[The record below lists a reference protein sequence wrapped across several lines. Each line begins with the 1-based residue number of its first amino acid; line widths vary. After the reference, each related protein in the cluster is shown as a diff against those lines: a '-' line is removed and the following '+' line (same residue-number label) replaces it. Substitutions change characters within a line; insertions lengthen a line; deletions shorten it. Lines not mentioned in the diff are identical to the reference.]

1 MTYELKYF
9 NGRARGEQIRLM
21 MHELGVTFEDTRLSR
36 DEIMNLRARGPT
48 AMPFGSLP
56 ILVDGDLILAQG
68 PVIIAYLARVHGR
81 YPDDLEQG
89 ARADALAW
97 SAEDLRMKYYGVFG
111 TDNAGGR
118 PQFVA
123 DVWLGRWLPNFAG
136 LLDLNAN
143 SDFFVGT
150 KLTHAD
156 IAVWDV
162 LDAVQTNIEGA
173 TLDGF
178 ERLRIWFES
187 VRQRP
192 RLATYLANRPR

>member
-9 NGRARGEQIRLM
+9 NGRARAEQIRLM
-21 MHELGVTFEDTRLSR
+21 MHELGVAFKDTRLSR
-36 DEIMNLRARGPT
+36 DEIIHLRTQGPV

-56 ILVDGDLILAQG
+56 VLVDGDLTLAQG
-68 PVIIAYLARVHGR
+68 PVIIAYLARMHSC
-81 YPDDLEQG
+81 YPNDLKQG

-97 SAEDLRMKYYGVFG
+97 AAEDLRMKYYAVFG
-111 TDNAGGR
+111 IDSAAGR

-123 DVWLGRWLPNFAG
+123 DVWFGRWLRNFEG
-136 LLDLNAN
+136 LLDLNTN
-143 SDFFVGT
+143 SEFFVGT
-150 KLTHAD
+150 TLTHAD

-178 ERLRIWFES
+178 EHLKIWFEI